1 MSVTEE
7 QRRDFETEGWFH
19 MGSVFTDDE
28 LDEITREYDRIMSRP
43 LRIGEQGKRPFEYSA
58 LLHVQSEIMRR
69 YAIHSGLVEVAVD
82 LLGPEVRLYWDQAV
96 SKPPGATSD
105 VPWHQDNGYTP
116 VEPEEYVTFTVAI
129 DETSEQNGCLW
140 IQPGSHRSGVQPHRP
155 TDMIFFRGYDGPD
168 TGVAA
173 PQARGDVMAFS
184 SLTLHR
190 SGANTSDRP
199 RRSWVIQYCHGDAH
213 HKITK
218 VPFDDR
224 LLCARDGVP
233 LAEPERD
240 RPLDLSVFA
249 KAAKG
254 VASPINEVDP

>member
-1 MSVTEE
+1 
-7 QRRDFETEGWFH
+7 
-19 MGSVFTDDE
+19 
-28 LDEITREYDRIMSRP
+28 
-43 LRIGEQGKRPFEYSA
+43 
-58 LLHVQSEIMRR
+58 MRR

-173 PQARGDVMAFS
+173 PHDHPHIYLDMGGTDSAICPYCATRFRYNADLG
-184 SLTLHR
+184 
-190 SGANTSDRP
+190 SGAIPAD
-199 RRSWVIQYCHGDAH
+199 
-213 HKITK
+213 
-218 VPFDDR
+218 
-224 LLCARDGVP
+224 
-233 LAEPERD
+233 
-240 RPLDLSVFA
+240 SVFEGGMLA
-249 KAAKG
+249 SSRRQQEPLGMTGLLPTPDNAPSNVPSGWPPDCKDNAAR
-254 VASPINEVDP
+254 